1 MKSKLPAKPRLRR
14 LRLREIDQQLAE
26 RVAILEMENA
36 LLRAQKDS
44 LQKIADR
51 RLEMILHLGA
61 SQEDTAPGLL

>member
-36 LLRAQKDS
+36 LLRTQRDA

-51 RLEMILHLGA
+51 RLEMILWFGA
-61 SQEDTAPGLL
+61 SKEDEAPGLL

>member
-36 LLRAQKDS
+36 LLRAQRDS

-61 SQEDTAPGLL
+61 SQEDAPGLL

>member
-36 LLRAQKDS
+36 LLRAQRDS